1 MMEQFIFSRS
11 RRRNNVL
18 IKKIQAAEENNDH
31 ELLLRLLK
39 EKQVQVK
46 KIVNKNLESA
56 GGEFI

>member
-1 MMEQFIFSRS
+1 
-11 RRRNNVL
+11 L

-39 EKQVQVK
+39 EKQVQLK
-46 KIVNKNLESA
+46 KNVNKNLESA